1 MPKAAIHA
9 PTNVGRARAAA
20 ANNGSGYSVYDPVG
34 QKIGIVERVFA
45 NPDGEPVYI
54 RVRIGFCADP
64 GTVRRDRREEKN
76 PRPEVGV
83 SCIQLK
89 LKATRSPEAIWV
101 EGLRLDYSST

>member
-20 ANNGSGYSVYDPVG
+20 TNNGSGYSVYDPVG

-54 RVRIGFCADP
+54 RVHIGLF
-64 GTVRRDRREEKN
+64 GMKTVLIPVQFVETG
-76 PRPEVGV
+76 EVRKSLV
-83 SCIQLK
+83 IK
-89 LKATRSPEAIWV
+89 
-101 EGLRLDYSST
+101 